1 MDIFE
6 SVRVAFEGLITN
18 KMRSILTM
26 LGVVIGVGAV
36 ILLVSIGQG
45 AKAYVTREISG
56 LGSNLLFILPG
67 RIEFGAGGGEP
78 TFTNKLTVKDVRL
91 IERRATLA
99 KGVAGLIEN
108 QGTIKYK
115 NDSRRTRINGVSAN
129 YPEVLNSPVLRGR
142 FINESQVLGVRKVCT
157 IGKTVVDDLF
167 GTADPLGKKVLLG
180 GQRFTVVG
188 VMEGKGSSLGQDMD
202 DVVYIPIT
210 TAQRVF
216 GTDRVG
222 VILASAPSPELV
234 KRTSSQI
241 ESILSKKYSE
251 NDFSVQSQEEALQTL
266 QRVLGILTLML
277 GGIAGISLLVG
288 GIGIMNIMLVSVT
301 ERTREIGIRKA
312 VGARTY
318 DILLQFIIE
327 AVTLSVFGG
336 IIGIL
341 MGTAGSVVV
350 ERFLPSQITVW
361 SIFTA
366 FGFSAAVG
374 IFFGVYPAFKASRL
388 NPIDAL
394 RYE

>member
-6 SVRVAFEGLITN
+6 SVRVAFEGLIAN

-45 AKAYVTREISG
+45 AKAYVTKEISG

-78 TFTNKLTVKDVRL
+78 TFTNKLTVKDVKL

-129 YPEVLNSPVLRGR
+129 YPDVLNSPVLRGR

-157 IGKTVVDDLF
+157 IGKTVVEDLF
-167 GTADPLGKKVLLG
+167 GDTDPLGKKVLLG
-180 GQRFTVVG
+180 GQRFTIIG
-188 VMEGKGSSLGQDMD
+188 VMEEKGSSLGQDMD

-222 VILASAPSPELV
+222 VILVSAPSPELV
-234 KRTSSQI
+234 KRTASQV
-241 ESILSKKYSE
+241 EDILSKKFSE
-251 NDFSVQSQEEALQTL
+251 NDFSVQSQEEALKTL
-266 QRVLGILTLML
+266 ERVLGILTLML

-318 DILLQFIIE
+318 DILLQFIVE
-327 AVTLSVFGG
+327 AVTLSIAGG

-341 MGTAGSVVV
+341 LGTGGSVLV
-350 ERFLPSQITVW
+350 ERLLPTQITVW

>member
-1 MDIFE
+1 MDILE

-36 ILLVSIGQG
+36 ILVVSIGQG
-45 AKAYVTREISG
+45 AKSYVTREISG

-78 TFTNKLTVKDVRL
+78 TFTNKLTVKDVKL

-99 KGVAGLIEN
+99 KGVSGLIEN
-108 QGTIKYK
+108 QGIIKYK
-115 NDSRRTRINGVSAN
+115 NDSRRTRINGVTAN
-129 YPEVLNSPVLRGR
+129 YPEVLNLPVLRGR
-142 FINESQVLGVRKVCT
+142 FINESQVLGVRKACT
-157 IGKTVVDDLF
+157 LGTTVVEDLF
-167 GTADPLGKKVLLG
+167 GDIDPLGQKVLLG

-188 VMEGKGSSLGQDMD
+188 IMEEKGSSLGQDMD

-222 VILASAPSPELV
+222 VILVSAHSPELV
-234 KRTSSQI
+234 KRTFYQI

-350 ERFLPSQITVW
+350 ERFLPSQITAW
-361 SIFTA
+361 SIFAA

-388 NPIDAL
+388 DPIVAL

>member
-188 VMEGKGSSLGQDMD
+188 VMEEKGSSLGQDMD

-222 VILASAPSPELV
+222 VILVSAPSPELV
-234 KRTSSQI
+234 KRTASQV
-241 ESILSKKYSE
+241 EAILAKKFSE
-251 NDFSVQSQEEALQTL
+251 NDFSVQSQEEALKTL
-266 QRVLGILTLML
+266 ERVLGILTLML

-318 DILLQFIIE
+318 DILLQFIVE
-327 AVTLSVFGG
+327 AVTLSIAGG
-336 IIGIL
+336 IIGIVL
-341 MGTAGSVVV
+341 GTGGSVLV
-350 ERFLPSQITVW
+350 ERLLPTQITVW

-388 NPIDAL
+388 DPIDAL